1 MASPAEIESPSD
13 SALAIELRGV
23 TKVYSEGA
31 SRRTVFEGVDLRVR
45 RGEFVVVIGR
55 SGSGKST
62 LLNLISGIDLAT
74 AGSVVVLGRELE
86 RASEEERTLLR
97 RAHIGFVFQFF
108 NLIPTLSVLENL
120 LLPLE
125 LQGRL
130 DGAARDR
137 ARQLLREV
145 GLDGRASSFPDRL
158 SGGEQQRAALARTL
172 LQEPELVL
180 CDEPTG
186 NLDEESAAL
195 VLELV
200 QRLLR
205 RPGRT
210 LVVVTHS
217 PEWLAPA
224 DRVLEVHEGRL
235 TERQRDRQ
243 S

>member
-1 MASPAEIESPSD
+1 MTSPSPTQVRGEPV
-13 SALAIELRGV
+13 IELRGV
-23 TKVYSEGA
+23 SKVYSEGT
-31 SRRTVFEGVDLRVR
+31 SRRTVFDGVDLCVR
-45 RGEFVVVIGR
+45 RGEFAVVIGR

-62 LLNLISGIDLAT
+62 LLNLISGIDLPS
-74 AGSVVVLGRELE
+74 AGSVVVLGRDLG

-97 RAHIGFVFQFF
+97 RAHVGFVFQFF

-130 DGAARDR
+130 DHAARER
-137 ARQLLREV
+137 ARALLAEV
-145 GLDGRASSFPDRL
+145 GLPDRASSFPDRL

-172 LQEPELVL
+172 LQEPQIVL

-186 NLDEESAAL
+186 NLDEESAAR

-205 RPGRT
+205 PSGRT

-235 TERQRDRQ
+235 SERARDAQ
-243 S
+243 P

>member
-1 MASPAEIESPSD
+1 MTSSTAIDASAP
-13 SALAIELRGV
+13 AIELRGV
-23 TKVYSEGA
+23 SKVYSEGT
-31 SRRTVFEGVDLRVR
+31 SRRKVFDRVDLCVR
-45 RGEFVVVIGR
+45 RGEFAVVIGR

-62 LLNLISGIDLAT
+62 LLNLISGIDLPS

-130 DGAARDR
+130 DAAARER
-137 ARQLLREV
+137 ARALLAEV
-145 GLDGRASSFPDRL
+145 GLSGRESSFPDRL

-172 LQEPELVL
+172 LQEPEIVL

-186 NLDEESAAL
+186 NLDEESAAR

-205 RPGRT
+205 PAGRT

-224 DRVLEVHEGRL
+224 DRVLEVHDGRL
-235 TERQRDRQ
+235 TERARAPRP
-243 S
+243 

>member
-1 MASPAEIESPSD
+1 MASPSERTDPS
-13 SALAIELRGV
+13 APAIELRGV
-23 TKVYSEGA
+23 SKVYSEGA
-31 SRRTVFEGVDLRVR
+31 SRRTVFAGVDLRVR

-62 LLNLISGIDLAT
+62 LLNLISGIDLASS
-74 AGSVVVLGRELE
+74 GSVVVLGRELE

-130 DGAARDR
+130 DSVARGR
-137 ARQLLREV
+137 ARELLDAV
-145 GLDGRASSFPDRL
+145 GLAGRESSFPDRL

-172 LQEPELVL
+172 LQEPAIVL

-186 NLDEESAAL
+186 NLDEESAAM
-195 VLELV
+195 VLALV

-205 RPGRT
+205 PSGRT

-224 DRVLEVHEGRL
+224 DRVLEVHDGKL
-235 TERQRDRQ
+235 SERARERRP
-243 S
+243 

>member
-1 MASPAEIESPSD
+1 MASPTPIERPADAS
-13 SALAIELRGV
+13 LAIELRGV
-23 TKVYSEGA
+23 SKVYSEGA
-31 SRRTVFEGVDLRVR
+31 SSRAVFAGVDLRVR

-86 RASEEERTLLR
+86 SASEEERTLLR

-130 DGAARDR
+130 DGAARQR
-137 ARQLLREV
+137 ARTLLAEV
-145 GLDGRASSFPDRL
+145 GLEGRESSFPDRL

-195 VLELV
+195 VLHLV

-235 TERQRDRQ
+235 TERARKPVP
-243 S
+243 